1 MYREAWGFGFCFGE
15 GEGEEA
21 VAACEEG
28 TEEGVEVEAEEAV
41 TRGQVGTLMY
51 MKVTEC
57 VDTYLDNN
65 VAAVLVY
72 TPSYNVAIPR
82 LRTKRRRT
90 RNAREIAVV
99 WSGDCSWRRVVMRS
113 RGYVRTL
120 VDALLMEPQMA
131 WMRGGRLLDM
141 VAGL

>member
-1 MYREAWGFGFCFGE
+1 VYREAWGFGFCFGE

-99 WSGDCSWRRVVMRS
+99 VWGLQLEASCNEVEGICKGVGGCVADGTADGLDERRE
-113 RGYVRTL
+113 
-120 VDALLMEPQMA
+120 AA
-131 WMRGGRLLDM
+131 
-141 VAGL
+141 